1 MTKILVV
8 DDSLSVRK
16 AVAIALKPKQLDV
29 VEAASGR
36 EALEVLRAQ
45 KPDLVVCDV
54 IMKDLSGFDVCT
66 GIQDDPNLRDT
77 PVILISGIVNDQ
89 VRARAAGV
97 GAALVFS
104 KPFRAAELAEEVVKL
119 LGTRAEVPAAPA
131 WTPVVEDTGA
141 VALSALRTVPGI
153 TFAALVDDQ
162 GRLLEQSGAGGNE
175 LEAVRSQLA
184 EMALRAEQAGSTRGL
199 SHLNSVILEF
209 RAGLMMASC
218 LATGGLLFVEVNDPS
233 ALGLVR
239 YEIKRMLQTL
249 TFSTP
254 AASPARH
261 ERAATSTTM

>member
-1 MTKILVV
+1 MTRILVV

-16 AVAIALKPKQLDV
+16 AVAIALKPKQLEV

-36 EALEVLRAQ
+36 EALQVLRAQ
-45 KPDLVVCDV
+45 PADLVVCDV

-66 GIQDDPNLRDT
+66 GIQEDPLLRGT

-104 KPFRAAELAEEVVKL
+104 KPFRAAELADEVVRL
-119 LGTRAEVPAAPA
+119 LGNRTEAAPPPS
-131 WTPVVEDTGA
+131 WTPTEDTGA

-162 GRLLEQSGAGGNE
+162 GRLLEQSGAGAGE

-199 SHLNSVILEF
+199 SHLTGVILEF

-239 YEIKRMLQTL
+239 YEIRRMLQTL
-249 TFSTP
+249 TLPS
-254 AASPARH
+254 AAPTG
-261 ERAATSTTM
+261 RAHAPS